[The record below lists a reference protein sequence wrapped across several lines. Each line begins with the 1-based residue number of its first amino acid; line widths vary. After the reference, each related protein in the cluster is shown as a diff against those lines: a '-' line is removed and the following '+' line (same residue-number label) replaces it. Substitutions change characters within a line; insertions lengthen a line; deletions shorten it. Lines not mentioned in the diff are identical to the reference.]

1 MRIAMEDSNQT
12 IQTQINQLNEKM
24 DLVLH
29 YVNQQ
34 RLKSEKMDDLVSDI
48 SIISKDAF
56 TSTVDELDKQGIEL
70 DVDNLKTLLFKFL
83 RNIENISHMMSLF
96 ENFVDLTKDLGPIIT
111 EVGVDTINKLAEI
124 ERKGYFENIKAMG
137 ELLDALMTNYS
148 AEDIRRFTQNIEL
161 LMDLM
166 GKFTDPTVLKSLNQ
180 GMDAY
185 KKVASEPTPEY
196 SLWKTFGA
204 MRSPEM
210 RKNLGF
216 MMTLLKQM
224 QNQ

>member
-1 MRIAMEDSNQT
+1 MEDANQT

-34 RLKSEKMDDLVSDI
+34 RLKSEQIDDLVSDL
-48 SIISKDAF
+48 SIIGKDAF

-70 DVDNLKTLLFKFL
+70 DVDSVKALTFKFL
-83 RNIENISHMMSLF
+83 RNIENISQVMSIF
-96 ENFVDLTKDLGPIIT
+96 ESFVDLSKDVGPIIT
-111 EVGVDTINKLAEI
+111 EVGVDVINKLAEF
-124 ERKGYFENIKAMG
+124 ERKGYFENIRAMG
-137 ELLDALMTNYS
+137 ELIDSLMEKYS
-148 AEDIRRFTQNIEL
+148 AQDIRYFTENIEL
-161 LMDLM
+161 LMSLM
-166 GKFTDPTVLKSLNQ
+166 GKVTDPVVLRSLNK

-185 KKVASEPTPEY
+185 KQVASKPTPEY

-210 RKNLGF
+210 RKNMGF
-216 MMTLLKQM
+216 MMTMMKEIQKQ
-224 QNQ
+224 